1 MMVDKLMKIYPSPK
15 AEEGLRDGLGCQGHP
30 QLAPVPPE
38 HRGCPIPTLGPWLF
52 SQQDRSPRAQAE
64 DGGDLTVLLCSL
76 AS

>member
-1 MMVDKLMKIYPSPK
+1 MVDKLMKIYPSPK
-15 AEEGLRDGLGCQGHP
+15 AEEGLREGLRCQGHP

-38 HRGCPIPTLGPWLF
+38 HLLVSHPHPGARLS
-52 SQQDRSPRAQAE
+52 SQQDHSPRVQAE